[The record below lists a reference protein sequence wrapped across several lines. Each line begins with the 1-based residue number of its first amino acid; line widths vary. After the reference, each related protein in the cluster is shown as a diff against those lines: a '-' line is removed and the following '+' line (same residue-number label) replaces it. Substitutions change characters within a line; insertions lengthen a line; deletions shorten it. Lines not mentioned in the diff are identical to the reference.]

1 MLVKM
6 IQNLKNRMEK
16 MQESTNTFNKDLE
29 EIKNNDNKKVNSK
42 IAEIKNTLLG
52 INSIISKTEEWI
64 SELEERMV
72 EITAKEQNKGK
83 RIKGTEWIVS
93 DTSAAV
99 LSPPTFNL

>member
-1 MLVKM
+1 MIVKM

-93 DTSAAV
+93 DTSAVV
-99 LSPPTFNL
+99 LSPPRFNL